1 MSEAEKKGL
10 ELFAEIYGQ
19 DAADGTRDWYEKGE
33 GFGTEQ
39 GRWTMEWAFGSVWTR
54 EGLER
59 RTRSAAVMGM
69 LISQGASEE
78 IRYHTRM
85 GLKNG
90 LTRTEIEE
98 IFYTAIPYAGFPL
111 AANAKRAML
120 LGFEDFDKQENE
132 Q

>member
-1 MSEAEKKGL
+1 MSEAEDKGL

-19 DAADGTRDWYEKGE
+19 EAADGTRDWYRAGE
-33 GFGTEQ
+33 GFGVEQ

-54 EGLER
+54 EGLSR
-59 RTRSAAVMGM
+59 KMRSCAVLGM
-69 LISQGASEE
+69 LIGQGAAEE

-98 IFYTAIPYAGFPL
+98 IFYSAIPYAGFPK
-111 AANAKRAML
+111 AATAKRAML
-120 LGFEDFDKQENE
+120 LGFEDYDKQENGK
-132 Q
+132 